1 MASATVHREWPD
13 GEFLAVTIDADESFP
28 DAIAEVRQAVV
39 RAYEDALE
47 ITLTPIDTDA
57 DEDVV

>member
-1 MASATVHREWPD
+1 MASATIHREW
-13 GEFLAVTIDADESFP
+13 GEGDFIVITIDADESFP

-47 ITLTPIDTDA
+47 VTLAPVDG
-57 DEDVV
+57 DEDTV